1 MSNMNKFGIQSP
13 WVTYWNKIKA
23 LFELDDQVDVTDI
36 FPGTEDEFNYEFT
49 IMVLNNHEKWIAL
62 TQILPAHME
71 FGNIKMKINI
81 SENVADDHYTVEAFK
96 KAFEGN
102 RRVRDIKEVV
112 DQAGYSHN
120 FVRFEPEV
128 IQFYNDNLKDY
139 NGNWSGLMQDIASE
153 IFEDAGLIVN
163 FCTADL
169 RENKAEE

>member
-13 WVTYWNKIKA
+13 WVTYWNKVKA
-23 LFELDDQVDVTDI
+23 LFELDDQVDVSDI
-36 FPGTEDEFNYEFT
+36 LPGAESGYEFT
-49 IMVLNNHEKWIAL
+49 IMVLNNHEKWVAL
-62 TQILPAHME
+62 TQIMPAHMQ
-71 FGNIKMKINI
+71 FGNVTLKINI
-81 SENVADDHYTVEAFK
+81 SENMADNHYTVEAFK

-112 DQAGYSHN
+112 DMAGCAHN

-128 IQFYNDNLKDY
+128 IQFYNDDLRDY
-139 NGNWSGLMQDIASE
+139 NGNWTGLLQDIARE
-153 IFEDAGLIVN
+153 VFEDAAMDIN